1 MNSRCDD
8 EYMEIVGRLRS
19 RKCINVRWYDY
30 YNMSWDQSEA
40 LSKIVRI
47 NTRLGMDRH
56 LKLERVQL
64 LLDRHSQLWC

>member
-40 LSKIVRI
+40 SSEQVRFF
-47 NTRLGMDRH
+47 
-56 LKLERVQL
+56 
-64 LLDRHSQLWC
+64 LDNCRSRGILTK

>member
-1 MNSRCDD
+1 MNIWKLLGDCAVVSVS
-8 EYMEIVGRLRS
+8 MFVGM
-19 RKCINVRWYDY
+19 II
-30 YNMSWDQSEA
+30 YNMIWDQSEA
-40 LSKIVRI
+40 LSKVVRI

>member
-30 YNMSWDQSEA
+30 LQYD
-40 LSKIVRI
+40 
-47 NTRLGMDRH
+47 LGS
-56 LKLERVQL
+56 L
-64 LLDRHSQLWC
+64 